1 MSRRI
6 SGVRRAARASQTPRG
21 NQHQQFPSPFP
32 PFPLL
37 AADIYHFSGR
47 RGILR
52 SGRAERQKLIVQ
64 VSHRRLC
71 RRRGSGSASS
81 SERSLSL
88 IVVVV
93 VIDALLRQLRPPPT
107 QEHAEETEIERGR
120 RRRGR
125 RGDGDGRQ
133 ERPDAVVDA
142 LFLLL
147 LISGVWWLVFYQ
159 GVQKGVL

>member
-1 MSRRI
+1 MLGAR
-6 SGVRRAARASQTPRG
+6 RASQGKSASAVPLP
-21 NQHQQFPSPFP
+21 FPSL
-32 PFPLL
+32 PLL

-64 VSHRRLC
+64 VSHRHLC

-120 RRRGR
+120 RRRRR
-125 RGDGDGRQ
+125 RGDGDARQ

-147 LISGVWWLVFYQ
+147 ISGVWWLVFYQ
-159 GVQKGVL
+159 RVQKGVL

>member
-1 MSRRI
+1 MLGAR
-6 SGVRRAARASQTPRG
+6 RASQGKSASAVPLP
-21 NQHQQFPSPFP
+21 FPSL
-32 PFPLL
+32 PLL

-64 VSHRRLC
+64 VSHRHLC

-93 VIDALLRQLRPPPT
+93 VIIDALLRQLRPPPT

-120 RRRGR
+120 RRRRR
-125 RGDGDGRQ
+125 RGDGDARQ

-142 LFLLL
+142 LFLL